1 MVFYKYLETRGSF
14 AEQVAKRSQ
23 DKAGRPDKKVD
34 HDKSRDEKRWAE
46 CEEIYRQA
54 DRCAERRIDPE
65 LRLDSHYEP
74 QHAAAASISTRTA
87 AVMVHLTLAVQ
98 AENIVCKA
106 QTGTDGR
113 QENSTTCRLM
123 EISMAV
129 SEEAMPEAFAPVLI
143 VFILQNVYVAFD
155 DRSPRSMLSFD
166 TVQAP
171 DIGHT
176 SR

>member
-65 LRLDSHYEP
+65 LPALDSHYEP
-74 QHAAAASISTRTA
+74 QHRGRGKHP
-87 AVMVHLTLAVQ
+87 VHQVDGRGYEFRSDSGPYE

-106 QTGTDGR
+106 QTGTESGR
-113 QENSTTCRLM
+113 QE
-123 EISMAV
+123 E
-129 SEEAMPEAFAPVLI
+129 
-143 VFILQNVYVAFD
+143 FD
-155 DRSPRSMLSFD
+155 HLPAYGNFHGYLKRRCQKLSLLC
-166 TVQAP
+166 
-171 DIGHT
+171 
-176 SR
+176 